1 LTKKPISSKIQSILS
16 NKELKLIIN
25 NAPAQEAV
33 LSNVGEIGEFRIRNS
48 AKAFNILS
56 SGLYANKIRAIIR
69 ELSCNAVD
77 SHTAAG
83 KQGTPFDVHLPNTIN
98 PTFSI
103 RDYGTGLTHEQVQ
116 SIYTTYFESTKTE
129 SNAFIGALG
138 LGSKSPFSYTDNFT
152 VTAIKDGKR
161 NVYSAFI
168 NGEGVPSIVLM
179 HSEDSTDPNGVEVK
193 FAVDNRNDFYK
204 FEEEARYVYTYFAL
218 RPIVSGGVDVFQFR
232 DVEYKDKNIIPGVHY
247 TSSRGSRAVMGNI
260 AYPIDLPNPAQLG
273 DLANLLNCS
282 LEMHFDIGEL
292 DFQAS
297 REGLSYIP
305 QTVNAIKAKLEAV
318 NAQLAVHLTL
328 EADTI
333 TNDWEKSYFLLDK
346 SHDSMWGPAA
356 RKYIADT
363 KFDLLTNDRHY
374 VQTAKMEID
383 VKDLASKYNIEILAF
398 QKGRGA
404 ATCYELKPTREYDKT
419 HTSFE
424 QVWNFHPDR
433 GTVFVEND
441 TKVGAYTRAKY
452 HWKNAPQDT
461 IPSKG
466 HSANVYVMQAVDK
479 NKVMDVIGFMAELK
493 NPPANQCV
501 KASVLIQKARKETG
515 AGMGANVSILK
526 LGQRGYG
533 GYHKEREMVWKDAGK
548 ADTFDATETYY
559 YLPLRGF
566 EVLSDTD
573 TISISN
579 MRHFHDLVAGSGIPG
594 LHGITIYGVRK
605 SDIEYIK
612 TQKNWVNV
620 QGYIRKV
627 LAKMDPK
634 IVEHCALKQVDLNKY
649 FRYNSNIANLLD
661 SSSPFVMFVEKFRGL
676 EKVEI
681 DRHSLEKL
689 CRDYATPVDMESAI
703 KVVTDELTAIRNRYP
718 LLSSLRDYDINSVAV
733 AQYINLIDKE
743 A

>member
-1 LTKKPISSKIQSILS
+1 M
-16 NKELKLIIN
+16 IIN
-25 NAPAQEAV
+25 NAPAHEAV

-83 KQGTPFDVHLPNTIN
+83 KQDTPFDVHLPNTIN
-98 PTFSI
+98 PTFAI

-193 FAVDNRNDFYK
+193 FAVENRSDFYK
-204 FEEEARYVYTYFAL
+204 FEEEARYVYTYFKL
-218 RPIVSGGVDVFQFR
+218 RPVVSGGDGEFHFR

-247 TSSRGSRAVMGNI
+247 TSGRSSRAVMGNI
-260 AYPIDLPNPAQLG
+260 AYPIDLPNSAQLG
-273 DLANLLNCS
+273 DLAGLLGCGI
-282 LEMHFDIGEL
+282 EMHFDIGEL

-305 QTVNAIKAKLEAV
+305 QTVNAIRTKLEAL
-318 NAQLAVHLTL
+318 NAQLAVHLAL
-328 EADTI
+328 EADVI
-333 TNDWEKSYFLLDK
+333 TNQWEKAYFLGEK
-346 SHDSMWGPAA
+346 AHDAMWGAA
-356 RKYIADT
+356 ATKYIIDN
-363 KFDLLTNDRHY
+363 KFDLLQADRRY
-374 VQTAKMEID
+374 VQTAKMDVD
-383 VKDLASKYNIEILAF
+383 VKVLASKYNIEILAF
-398 QKGRGA
+398 QKSRHG
-404 ATCYELKPTREYDKT
+404 ATCYELKANRIYDKT
-419 HTSFE
+419 HTSYE
-424 QVWNFHPDR
+424 QAWSFHADK
-433 GTVFVEND
+433 GNIFVEND

-452 HWKNAPQDT
+452 HWKNAPQDA
-461 IPSKG
+461 IPSAG
-466 HSANVYVMQAVDK
+466 HSANVFVMQRVDK
-479 NKVMDVIGFMAELK
+479 NKVMDVAGFMAEIK
-493 NPPANQCV
+493 NPPANQCI

-515 AGMGANVSILK
+515 SGMGANVSILK

-533 GYHKEREMVWKDAGK
+533 GYHKEREIVWKDAGK
-548 ADTFDATETYY
+548 ADSFEATETYY
-559 YLPLRGF
+559 YLPLKGF

-573 TISISN
+573 TVQIHN
-579 MRHFHDLVAGSGIPG
+579 MRRFHDMVSESGIPG
-594 LHGITIYGVRK
+594 LNGVTIYGVRK
-605 SDIEYIK
+605 SDIEFIK
-612 TQKNWVNV
+612 TQKNWVNM
-620 QGYIRKV
+620 QSHIRTV

-634 IVEHCALKQVDLNKY
+634 IVEHCAMKQLDLNKY
-649 FRYNSNIANLLD
+649 FRYNSDIVKLVDGA
-661 SSSPFVMFVEKFRGL
+661 SPFAVFVNKFRGL
-676 EKVEI
+676 SKVEI
-681 DRHSLEKL
+681 NRASLEKL
-689 CRDYATPVDMESAI
+689 CRDYATPVDVESAV
-703 KVVTDELTAIRNRYP
+703 KTVTDELTAIRNRYP
-718 LLSSLRDYDINSVAV
+718 LLSSLRDYDINAMAV

>member
-1 LTKKPISSKIQSILS
+1 M
-16 NKELKLIIN
+16 IIN
-25 NAPAQEAV
+25 NAPAHEAV

-56 SGLYANKIRAIIR
+56 SGLYANKIRAIVR

-83 KQGTPFDVHLPNTIN
+83 KSDTPFDVHLPNTID

-103 RDYGTGLTHEQVQ
+103 RDYGTGLTHDQVTQ
-116 SIYTTYFESTKTE
+116 IYTTYFESTKTE

-179 HSEDSTDPNGVEVK
+179 HSEDSTDPNGVEIK
-193 FAVDNRNDFYK
+193 FAVDNRSDFYK

-218 RPIVSGGVDVFQFR
+218 RPVVSGGDGEFHFR
-232 DVEYKDKNIIPGVHY
+232 DIEYKDKNIVPGVHY
-247 TSSRGSRAVMGNI
+247 TTSRGSRAVMGNI

-273 DLANLLNCS
+273 ELANLLNCG
-282 LEMHFDIGEL
+282 LEMHFGIGEL

-305 QTVNAIKAKLEAV
+305 QTVNAIKAKLEAL
-318 NAQLAVHLTL
+318 NAQLAVHLGM
-328 EADTI
+328 EADVI

-346 SHDSMWGPAA
+346 SHDGMWGPAA
-356 RKYIADT
+356 RKYIVDN
-363 KFDLLTNDRHY
+363 KFELLNCDRHY
-374 VQTAKMEID
+374 VQNAKMDMD
-383 VKDLASKYNIEILAF
+383 VKDLASKFNIEILAF
-398 QKGRGA
+398 QKGRHG
-404 ATCYELKPTREYDKT
+404 ATCYELKPSRVYDKT
-419 HTSFE
+419 HTTFE
-424 QVWNFHPDR
+424 QVWHFNPDK

-452 HWKNAPQDT
+452 HWKNAPEDS

-466 HSANVYVMQAVDK
+466 YSANVYVMQPVDK
-479 NKVMDVIGFMAELK
+479 TKVMDVASFMAEIK
-493 NPPANQCV
+493 NPPASQCI

-515 AGMGANVSILK
+515 SAMGANVSILK

-533 GYHKEREMVWKDAGK
+533 GYHRERELVWKDAGK
-548 ADTFDATETYY
+548 ADSFDASQTYY
-559 YLPLRGF
+559 YLPLKGF

-573 TISISN
+573 TISIHN
-579 MRHFHDLVAGSGIPG
+579 MRQFSELVADSGILG
-594 LHGITIYGVRK
+594 LQGIEIHGVRK
-605 SDIEYIK
+605 SDIEFIK
-612 TQKNWVNV
+612 TQSNWVNV
-620 QGYIRKV
+620 QVYIREV
-627 LAKMDPK
+627 MAKMTPGVIQNCAIKQLDCNK
-634 IVEHCALKQVDLNKY
+634 I
-649 FRYNSNIANLLD
+649 FRYNNNISKKVSDTSPYSVFAN
-661 SSSPFVMFVEKFRGL
+661 KFRGL
-676 EKVEI
+676 ENATI
-681 DRHSLEKL
+681 NRYSLEKL
-689 CRDYATPVDMESAI
+689 SRDYGTPVDMDAAI
-703 KVVTDELTAIRNRYP
+703 KIVTDELTAVRNRYP
-718 LLSSLRDYDINSVAV
+718 LLGSLRDYDINSDAI

>member
-1 LTKKPISSKIQSILS
+1 M
-16 NKELKLIIN
+16 IIN

-33 LSNVGEIGEFRIRNS
+33 LSNLGEIGEFRIRNS

-83 KQGTPFDVHLPNTIN
+83 KQGTPFDVHLPNTID

-116 SIYTTYFESTKTE
+116 NIYTTYFESTKTE

-193 FAVDNRNDFYK
+193 FAVNNRNDFYK
-204 FEEEARYVYTYFAL
+204 FEEEARHVYTYFSL
-218 RPIVSGGVDVFQFR
+218 RPVVNGGDGDFEFH

-247 TSSRGSRAVMGNI
+247 TDGRRSRAVMGNI
-260 AYPIDLPNPAQLG
+260 AYPIEVPNPEQLG
-273 DLANLLNCS
+273 DVASLLNCG

-305 QTVNAIKAKLEAV
+305 QTVNAIKAKLEAL
-318 NAQLAVHLTL
+318 NAQLAVHLAL
-328 EADTI
+328 EADVI
-333 TNDWEKSYFLLDK
+333 TNDWEKAYFLNEK
-346 SHDSMWGPAA
+346 SHDIMWGPAA
-356 RKYIADT
+356 QKYITDT
-363 KFDLLTNDRHY
+363 KFDMLNVSSRY
-374 VQTAKMEID
+374 VQIEKIGIDAKT
-383 VKDLASKYNIEILAF
+383 LASKYNIEILAF
-398 QKGRGA
+398 QKGRHG
-404 ATCYELKPTREYDKT
+404 ATCYELKADKVYPKPNDYT
-419 HTSFE
+419 EWENEWKFY
-424 QVWNFHPDR
+424 PDK
-433 GTVFVEND
+433 GTIFVEND

-452 HWKNAPQDT
+452 HWKNAPQEA

-466 HSANVYVMQAVDK
+466 HSANVYVMQAVNK
-479 NKVMDVIGFMAELK
+479 NKLMDVLGFMAFLRT
-493 NPPANQCV
+493 PPASQCV
-501 KASVLIQKARKETG
+501 KASELIQKARKETG

-526 LGQRGYG
+526 LGKRGYG
-533 GYHKEREMVWKDAGK
+533 GYHREREMVWKDAGK
-548 ADTFDATETYY
+548 ANDFEATETYY
-559 YLPLRGF
+559 YLPLSGF
-566 EVLSDTD
+566 TVVSDETPI
-573 TISISN
+573 TQN
-579 MRHFHDLVAGSGIPG
+579 MRQFSDLVTESGIPG
-594 LHGITIYGVRK
+594 LQGIAIYGVRK
-605 SDIEYIK
+605 SDIEFIK
-612 TQKNWVNV
+612 TQSNWVNV
-620 QGYIRKV
+620 QVYIREV

-634 IVEHCALKQVDLNKY
+634 IVSQCALKQLDLNKY
-649 FRYNSNIANLLD
+649 FRYNNDIVKLVDSN
-661 SSSPFVMFVEKFRGL
+661 SPYSKFLAQFKGVENIKVEKY
-676 EKVEI
+676 
-681 DRHSLEKL
+681 SLERL
-689 CRDYATPVDMESAI
+689 CRDYATPVDVDAAVKGI
-703 KVVTDELTAIRNRYP
+703 TDELTVIRNRYP
-718 LLSSLRDYDINSVAV
+718 LLSSLRDYDINAVAV

>member
-1 LTKKPISSKIQSILS
+1 MIIS
-16 NKELKLIIN
+16 
-25 NAPAQEAV
+25 NAPAHEAV

-83 KQGTPFDVHLPNTIN
+83 KQETPFDVHLPNTID

-193 FAVDNRNDFYK
+193 FAVDSRHDYYK
-204 FEEEARYVYTYFAL
+204 FEEEARYVYTYFKL
-218 RPIVSGGVDVFQFR
+218 RPVVSGGDGEFKFR
-232 DVEYKDKNIIPGVHY
+232 DVEYKDKNIVPGVHY
-247 TSSRGSRAVMGNI
+247 TSGRGSRAVMGNI
-260 AYPIDLPNPAQLG
+260 AYPIDLPNSEALG
-273 DLANLLNCS
+273 ELGALLNCG

-305 QTVNAIKAKLEAV
+305 QTINAIRTKLEALS
-318 NAQLAVHLTL
+318 AQLAVHLAL
-328 EADTI
+328 EADVI
-333 TNDWEKSYFLLDK
+333 DNNWEKSYFLLDK
-346 SHDSMWGPAA
+346 SHDVMWGPAA
-356 RKYIADT
+356 QKYIVDT
-363 KFDLLTNDRHY
+363 NFDMLNVNSRY
-374 VQTAKMEID
+374 VQNAKMEID
-383 VKDLASKYNIEILAF
+383 AKDLASKYNIEILAF
-398 QKGRGA
+398 QKGRHG
-404 ATCYELKPTREYDKT
+404 ATCYELKPNRVYDKD
-419 HTSFE
+419 HTSHE
-424 QVWNFHPDR
+424 LVWSFHPDK
-433 GTVFVEND
+433 GCIFVEND
-441 TKVGAYTRAKY
+441 TNKGAFTRAKY
-452 HWKNAPQDT
+452 HWKTAPDSD

-466 HSANVYVMQAVDK
+466 HSANVYVMHRVDK
-479 NKVMDVIGFMAELK
+479 HKPMDTIGFFAELK
-493 NPPANQCV
+493 NPPANQLI
-501 KASVLIQKARKETG
+501 KASVLMQKARKETG

-533 GYHKEREMVWKDAGK
+533 GYHKERELVWKDAGK
-548 ADTFDATETYY
+548 ADSFDNANETYY
-559 YLPLRGF
+559 YLPLSGF
-566 EVLSDTD
+566 TVLSEGPA
-573 TISISN
+573 IHN
-579 MRHFHDLVAGSGIPG
+579 LRHFSDMVTESGIPG
-594 LHGITIYGVRK
+594 LNGITIYGVRK
-605 SDIEYIK
+605 TDIEFIK
-612 TQKNWVNV
+612 TQTNWINV
-620 QGYIRKV
+620 QEHVRAV
-627 LAKMDPK
+627 LAKLDPK
-634 IVEHCALKQVDLNKY
+634 IVSQCALKQLDLNKY
-649 FRYNSNIANLLD
+649 FRYNNDIAKLV
-661 SSSPFVMFVEKFRGL
+661 SPNSEYSKFLAQFKGVENV
-676 EKVEI
+676 KV
-681 DRHSLEKL
+681 DKYSLEKL
-689 CRDYATPVDMESAI
+689 CRDYATPVDI
-703 KVVTDELTAIRNRYP
+703 DTVVQSLTDELTAIRNRYP
-718 LLSSLRDYDINSVAV
+718 LLSSLRDYDIDPIAV